1 MQEPPAAGMLKAS
14 LGSLGEC
21 FDTILCL
28 STSKWVHLNF
38 GDAGLMLLFRR
49 VHAALRPGL
58 ARVRVRGRAR
68 ARIRAKVRVLLSDRN
83 VRCDRRG
90 ALRLEELLVRVRVR
104 VRVRLR
110 VRVRVRVRVRLR

>member
-1 MQEPPAAGMLKAS
+1 MLKAS

-68 ARIRAKVRVLLSDRN
+68 AR
-83 VRCDRRG
+83 
-90 ALRLEELLVRVRVR
+90 VRVRASCASCPPQAR
-104 VRVRLR
+104 CYP
-110 VRVRVRVRVRLR
+110 